1 MGIENERKLLLDVQK
16 SDQLFKDLKN
26 SVQEHGVEFFDI
38 TQGYLT
44 GSGRI
49 RHAVPH
55 VPTMSVKEAF
65 YFTFKTKVQGATVE
79 LEQEISTH
87 DYQKLF
93 LIVKPWL
100 IKTRAKIVQGP
111 FTWDIDFFKTPKQGL
126 VYLAMAEVEMPEFE
140 THVPEIHPVLQ
151 PYAVKWIEF
160 GDKRFNNKNLANM
173 KKVQSILSQMK
184 SITTDGTKTK

>member
-1 MGIENERKLLLDVQK
+1 MGIENERKLLLDVRQA
-16 SDQLFKDLKN
+16 DQLFKDLKKA
-26 SVQEHGVEFFDI
+26 VPEHGVEFFDI

-44 GSGRI
+44 GAGRI

-55 VPTMSVKEAF
+55 VPSVNVREAF

-100 IKTRAKIVQGP
+100 IKTRAKIVQGS
-111 FTWDIDFFKTPKQGL
+111 FTWDIDFFKTPKQGM
-126 VYLAMAEVEMPEFE
+126 VYLAIAEVEMPEFE
-140 THVPEIHPVLQ
+140 TQTPEIHPLLE
-151 PYAVKWIEF
+151 PYAVRWIDF
-160 GDKRFNNKNLANM
+160 GDKRFNNKNLAHM
-173 KKVQSILSQMK
+173 KKVKTMLSQME
-184 SITTDGTKTK
+184 SSTDGTKTK